1 MAFHLGCLR
10 ALHDRGLLAKVKVL
24 STVSG
29 GSVIG
34 ACYAYSS
41 DDFIAFDRR
50 LTELL
55 RCGIQRLVI
64 KEILAPTQLA
74 KIVCTALFSGLPALA
89 AWTTAR
95 VLSTLRIFT
104 GIPSEVIERKL
115 IAWRQTLP
123 VWGSF
128 STSFEKALEKI
139 FQGKNVQQ
147 VGRKG
152 LNVVINACD
161 LKTGTAFR
169 FGSKRS
175 GGWRYGEIV
184 GEPPTVAKAVAA
196 SAAYPVILPPLV
208 ENFDFARRGKVAS
221 HQVLLTDGGIFDNS
235 GVAVL

>member
-55 RCGIQRLVI
+55 RSGIQRLII

-139 FQGKNVQQ
+139 FQ
-147 VGRKG
+147 
-152 LNVVINACD
+152 
-161 LKTGTAFR
+161 
-169 FGSKRS
+169 
-175 GGWRYGEIV
+175 
-184 GEPPTVAKAVAA
+184 
-196 SAAYPVILPPLV
+196 
-208 ENFDFARRGKVAS
+208 
-221 HQVLLTDGGIFDNS
+221 
-235 GVAVL
+235 